1 MKLNL
6 RMVKV
11 LALKK
16 FCLIIK
22 ADIILGKFQ
31 QFLQKIDLYAYQV
44 VLTLKII
51 KKINNLD

>member
-51 KKINNLD
+51 